1 VIGPSVHSRVS
12 YPMEIHVSASK
23 QETGRAAAKKATE
36 ILCSVLISKPEAR
49 LVAATGASQFEFLDS
64 LCKSKRIDWART
76 EMFHLDE
83 YIGLPA
89 NHPASFRKY
98 LTDRFVSKVHLG
110 KVNFIEGDARDPE
123 AERKRI
129 SKLIANKKVDVAFV
143 GIGEN
148 GHLAFNDPPA
158 DFETEEPYIILSL
171 DEKCR
176 RQQVGEGW
184 FHSIH
189 DVPQKAISMSIKQI
203 MKASSIICTCP
214 DKRKAEAV
222 RDCLSV
228 DALVTPMHP
237 SSILKQHEKAYIFLD
252 KYSASLLRR

>member
-1 VIGPSVHSRVS
+1 L
-12 YPMEIHVSASK
+12 ASK
-23 QETGRAAAKKATE
+23 SKA
-36 ILCSVLISKPEAR
+36 R
-49 LVAATGASQFEFLDS
+49 FVAATGASQFDFLDF
-64 LCKSKRIDWART
+64 LCKSKGIDWART

-83 YIGLPA
+83 YVGLPL
-89 NHPASFRKY
+89 NNPASFRKY
-98 LTDRFVSKVHLG
+98 LTEHLVNRVHPG
-110 KVNFIEGDARDPE
+110 KVYFIEGDAPDSE
-123 AERKRI
+123 AERRRI
-129 SKLIANKKVDVAFV
+129 SRLISREGIDVAFV

-158 DFETEEPYIILSL
+158 DFETEEPYIILGL

-184 FHSIH
+184 FHSIEE
-189 DVPQKAISMSIKQI
+189 VPRTAISMSIKQI
-203 MKASSIICTCP
+203 MKADSIVCTCP

-228 DALVTPMHP
+228 DVPVTPMHP
-237 SSILKQHEKAYIFLD
+237 SSVLKRHKDAYIFLD

>member
-1 VIGPSVHSRVS
+1 LDI
-12 YPMEIHVSASK
+12 EISPTRLA
-23 QETGRAAAKKATE
+23 TGRAAAKRAKE
-36 ILCSVLISKPEAR
+36 ILCDTLASEKKAR
-49 LVAATGASQFEFLDS
+49 FVAATGASQFEFLDF
-64 LCKSKRIDWART
+64 LCKSKGIDWSRT

-98 LTDRFVSKVHLG
+98 LTERLVNRVHPG
-110 KVNFIEGDARDPE
+110 KVNLIQGDARDLE
-123 AERKRI
+123 SERKRVSRLI
-129 SKLIANKKVDVAFV
+129 SNDKVDVAFV

-176 RQQVGEGW
+176 RQQVSEGW
-184 FHSIH
+184 FQSVEE
-189 DVPQKAISMSIKQI
+189 VPRKAISMSIKQI
-203 MKASSIICTCP
+203 MKADCIICTCP

-228 DALVTPMHP
+228 DAPITPMHP
-237 SSILKQHEKAYIFLD
+237 SSILKRHDKAYIFLD